1 MPTTYDY
8 QTAAHALWG
17 EAGDFIHECHKK
29 HLPLFPGLPEQLPM
43 VIGITAYGH
52 CLGLTRHVDVG
63 LESMRISIASNL
75 FKEGTHVVSDTVLH
89 EMLHCWLGATGRQS
103 AHDSDDW
110 YNACMALAP
119 KVLGREINLT
129 RKRRKSVRKPN
140 PDWYPDSGLPKTIV
154 RKVPVEGLEWTH
166 ADVVRF
172 PHPFRP
178 DDYPAGRVIEVS
190 TY

>member
-17 EAGDFIHECHKK
+17 EAGDFIHECYKK

-43 VIGITAYGH
+43 VIGLSAYGR
-52 CLGLTRHVDVG
+52 CLGLTRDNDPA
-63 LESMRISIASNL
+63 LEVMRISIASNS
-75 FKEGTHVVSDTVLH
+75 FKHGTAAVSDTVLH
-89 EMLHCWLGATGRQS
+89 EMLHCWLIATGQQCD
-103 AHDSDDW
+103 HDTDDW
-110 YNACMALAP
+110 YTACMALAP
-119 KVLGREINLT
+119 KVLGHEINLT

-166 ADVVRF
+166 RQVATF
-172 PHPFRP
+172 PHAFRP
-178 DDYPAGRVIEVS
+178 DDYPAGRVIDVP